1 MSLST
6 PIIIDLGSYEIKT
19 GYRSTNNNFPSTRF
33 LSYIGEP
40 KYDKILR
47 SINFNKPKKREQ
59 LVGDN
64 CSPYLG
70 IVKLRYPIQHGSF
83 TNEQDISLIFN
94 HIFTK
99 LGLESEEI
107 PNHPLLITEPILN
120 PRNNREKISEILFEK
135 YGVSNLVFANQPS
148 LSLFSLSSTTGAVLE
163 SGEGVSQICCIFDGY
178 AMPCSF
184 MRSNFGGGDVNYYLG
199 QLLKMKGFEFLSDT
213 EKLILHEIK
222 KKCSLQVEEN
232 KEVENKST
240 PYKLPD
246 SNELFLDHKDF
257 DAVKVVFN
265 PSLVGKNCLG
275 LHQMIATSIEKV
287 NSDLRERLYSNIK
300 LTGGNSLIQNFAQ
313 VIHTELQS
321 LLTTYKVINARVHS
335 INCTISNWN
344 GGNIVSSLDIF
355 NNLLISRQEWEEKG
369 KDIVH
374 KKTF

>member
-1 MSLST
+1 M
-6 PIIIDLGSYEIKT
+6 
-19 GYRSTNNNFPSTRF
+19 
-33 LSYIGEP
+33 
-40 KYDKILR
+40 
-47 SINFNKPKKREQ
+47 
-59 LVGDN
+59 
-64 CSPYLG
+64 
-70 IVKLRYPIQHGSF
+70 
-83 TNEQDISLIFN
+83 
-94 HIFTK
+94 
-99 LGLESEEI
+99 
-107 PNHPLLITEPILN
+107 PN
-120 PRNNREKISEILFEK
+120 
-135 YGVSNLVFANQPS
+135 
-148 LSLFSLSSTTGAVLE
+148 
-163 SGEGVSQICCIFDGY
+163 
-178 AMPCSF
+178 SF

-300 LTGGNSLIQNFAQ
+300 LTGGNSLIQNLAQ

-321 LLTTYKVINARVHS
+321 LLTTYKGISARVNS
-335 INCTISNWN
+335 SNCTISNWN